1 MDNLTKAKINLK
13 ELLTTFKDSIS
24 FIGRHVFDS
33 LVISI
38 SVIFLTFII
47 YFIPVLIN
55 GEYESILRI
64 AEFAIIG
71 SGTLAILTFTYAI
84 AIGNVE
90 NATAIG
96 NEESETKKKI
106 VHSGELL
113 FKSTISFII
122 GLGLLPAV
130 GLMFKNYPKYSNF
143 YGIFN
148 GIVAE
153 IYNETSTGVTIFI
166 LTVGVCSLMLSAYL
180 FTVGIIEL
188 IKVLRPIH

>member
-1 MDNLTKAKINLK
+1 MLDNLTKAKINLK
-13 ELLTTFKDSIS
+13 ELLTKFKDPKFLTDKLIFVVLASTFSI
-24 FIGRHVFDS
+24 V
-33 LVISI
+33 L
-38 SVIFLTFII
+38 LTFII
-47 YFIPVLIN
+47 YLVPVLIN

-84 AIGNVE
+84 ANDK
-90 NATAIG
+90 
-96 NEESETKKKI
+96 SKTKKEI
-106 VHSGELL
+106 MHSGELL

-122 GLGLLPAV
+122 GLGLLPTV

-148 GIVAE
+148 GILAE
-153 IYNETSTGVTIFI
+153 IYNDTQTSVTIFI
-166 LTVGVCSLMLSAYL
+166 LAAGVSSLMLSASL
-180 FTVGIIEL
+180 FTLGIIEL